1 MLGMLVLAIADLRLL
16 LTTADIAAA
25 MSVEGLL
32 GTDRSSPPT
41 CRRCARTR
49 ARPRPP
55 PTCRALLAG
64 SGDRRL
70 PPRPGLQPGPGR
82 LLAALLARRCTA
94 PPATPSSTPR
104 RSPARELA
112 SAVDNP
118 VVTRDGRVE
127 SNGNFH
133 GAPVAYVLDFL
144 AIVAAD
150 VASISER
157 RTDRFLDMARSHGLP
172 PFLADD
178 PGVDSGHMIAQYTQ
192 AAIVSEL
199 KRLAV
204 PGQRRLDPDSRDA
217 GGPRLDGLVG
227 RPQAAPRRSTG

>member
-1 MLGMLVLAIADLRLL
+1 MVLP
-16 LTTADIAAA
+16 
-25 MSVEGLL
+25 E
-32 GTDRSSPPT
+32 
-41 CRRCARTR
+41 
-49 ARPRPP
+49 
-55 PTCRALLAG
+55 
-64 SGDRRL
+64 
-70 PPRPGLQPGPGR
+70 
-82 LLAALLARRCTA
+82 
-94 PPATPSSTPR
+94 
-104 RSPARELA
+104 E
-112 SAVDNP
+112 
-118 VVTRDGRVE
+118 GRVE

-157 RTDRFLDMARSHGLP
+157 RTDRFLDKARNHGLP

-199 KRLAV
+199 KRLAN
-204 PGQRRLDPDSRDA
+204 PGLGRLDPVQRDA

-227 RPQAAPRRSTG
+227 RPQAAARRSTG